1 MFAGSLSVIG
11 FFRRGA
17 GTGESMWQRIWAPA
31 LGVVALA
38 IVFLVMVFNLGSLLG
53 PDAGPLLTWSI
64 PGIVVLAAVVGLI
77 WGRVIAQSRPEVY
90 RNIGVGEQEPLAVLE
105 HALANVK
112 V

>member
-11 FFRRGA
+11 FFRQGA
-17 GTGESMWQRIWAPA
+17 GTDESMWQRIWAPA
-31 LGVVALA
+31 FGAISLA
-38 IVFLVMVFNLGSLLG
+38 GTFLIMVFNLGSLLG

-64 PGIVVLAAVVGLI
+64 PGIVVVAAIVGLV

-90 RNIGVGEQEPLAVLE
+90 RNIGVGEPEPLAVLE
-105 HALANVK
+105 HALANVR